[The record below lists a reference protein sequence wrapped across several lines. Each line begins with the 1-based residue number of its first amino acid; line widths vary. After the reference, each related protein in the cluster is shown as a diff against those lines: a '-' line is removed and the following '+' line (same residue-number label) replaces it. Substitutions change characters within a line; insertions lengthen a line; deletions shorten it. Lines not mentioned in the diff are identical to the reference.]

1 MTAPLPSRPRIEDHE
16 DIAAY
21 LQRCADANGLKFNEL
36 TGLSRRAQAWEK
48 PTEAKLADLSHRT
61 QTPVAHLRR
70 ASVSAAFPT
79 AMLARAMLGRR
90 YSGQPA
96 TCPSC
101 SVITTASRLYLF
113 VLCPRCH
120 ILLADRYDPTPL
132 PVPTTVVNVQ
142 TEVLQ
147 ALSVSRR
154 SKRVKARLTRLEA
167 LMKAQEKALYTN
179 WPPLFPDETPEWRDR
194 VARLAAKVVHGE
206 FVLGRPPSLTA
217 TLMALTWP
225 VSENPAA
232 TTRRLDTLAYM
243 CDTWAPPMSDSP
255 LLARYEEALD
265 QLHGLV
271 RREGVRFDHIPTT
284 IRLPSES
291 PVLPPDIQTTRT
303 AEAIATA
310 AVVHSLAEGGR
321 RPDAEQVVEWQGHTV
336 TGRVIRLANWMTTD
350 RYMHL
355 HFAAHAAR
363 LHEEGLTDVHRLRG
377 ELRAVATLPRSVLRD
392 LPQGCRDTPK
402 AGEVAA
408 AWVWLDATQGR
419 LAGGPHPQM
428 SGYTM
433 RKFNKALNPEGRLV
447 LRQWWQERTIELT
460 DDRHTRKVAERARRT
475 G

>member
-1 MTAPLPSRPRIEDHE
+1 M
-16 DIAAY
+16 
-21 LQRCADANGLKFNEL
+21 
-36 TGLSRRAQAWEK
+36 
-48 PTEAKLADLSHRT
+48 
-61 QTPVAHLRR
+61 
-70 ASVSAAFPT
+70 
-79 AMLARAMLGRR
+79 
-90 YSGQPA
+90 
-96 TCPSC
+96 
-101 SVITTASRLYLF
+101 
-113 VLCPRCH
+113 
-120 ILLADRYDPTPL
+120 
-132 PVPTTVVNVQ
+132 Q
-142 TEVLQ
+142 TEVLNT
-147 ALSVSRR
+147 LSVSRR
-154 SKRVKARLTRLEA
+154 SKRAKDRLTRLEA
-167 LMKAQEKALYTN
+167 LMKAQEKALDTN
-179 WPPLFPDETPEWRDR
+179 WPPLFPDETAEWRDR
-194 VARLAAKVVHGE
+194 VQRLCTKVVHGE
-206 FVLGRPPSLTA
+206 LVLGRPPSLTA
-217 TLMALTWP
+217 SLMALTWP
-225 VSENPAA
+225 VSADPRA
-232 TTRRLDTLAYM
+232 TRQHLDTLAYM
-243 CDTWAPPMSDSP
+243 CDTWAPPMKDAP
-255 LLARYEEALD
+255 LQARYEEALD

-271 RREGVRFDHIPTT
+271 RRKGVRFDHIPTT

-428 SGYTM
+428 SGIAM

-460 DDRHTRKVAERARRT
+460 DDRNTRKVAERAHRT